1 MKNKKYIIGLFL
13 LLAIVQIFVPLKMIF
28 EQENILAKG
37 IIMKFK
43 TQPIDPAD
51 PFRGKYVQLNFAA
64 ETIYIKNNAGFSAG
78 ETIFAIFENDSQGF
92 GKIVSISKNEPS
104 AKLIYTQVKINYFA
118 NNEKEI
124 ILEFP
129 FKRFYMNENKA
140 QSAEDIYRESNQ
152 NIKNTS
158 CAVVAIKNGKTSI
171 KDVLIDGISLQK
183 IVENNAKK
191 K

>member
-64 ETIYIKNNAGFSAG
+64 ETIYIKKNAGFSAG
-78 ETIFAIFENDSQGF
+78 ETIFAIFENDASAALMHTILVEQF
-92 GKIVSISKNEPS
+92 AHLKNISF
-104 AKLIYTQVKINYFA
+104 KLMHA
-118 NNEKEI
+118 NNRGAI
-124 ILEFP
+124 IET
-129 FKRFYMNENKA
+129 N
-140 QSAEDIYRESNQ
+140 
-152 NIKNTS
+152 
-158 CAVVAIKNGKTSI
+158 
-171 KDVLIDGISLQK
+171 
-183 IVENNAKK
+183 
-191 K
+191 